1 MARGQTIFSEL
12 TVGLGIINGGFD
24 KKSLAKI
31 KNVTNSDTVAF
42 LKVQLKNKQ
51 NPNRW
56 KDAMKLNKSGRAIG
70 DWMSLQGFSKLNVAW
85 IGHESIGSVE
95 KASKD
100 IEIINANWRV
110 SIKENSNILI
120 NSSPEWVFEKLP
132 HAEFDKIRGK
142 DWFMHT
148 AKQEFQDY
156 YSACGGKKFTGCDSV
171 IDYYKA
177 TKSQKNRK
185 VFGNHVAALHT
196 AKTPVVMGAYKKFCQ
211 KVSSKS
217 AEIFNEQISELK
229 KGKNYKKKFELI
241 FHEFFRVNAVRYI
254 LAGIDKGEP
263 FAIIL
268 NPSSEWSKG
277 YEFLDIQALP
287 KDAGQPEV
295 LLRFFFKDKTSNEK
309 FEIDLKAEIRWSH
322 GKFCGNP
329 ESKLYKL
336 WKYKDLPWVNDII
349 L

>member
-12 TVGLGIINGGFD
+12 TVGLGIINGNFD
-24 KKSLAKI
+24 KVSLAKI
-31 KNVTNSDTVAF
+31 KNVTNSDIESF
-42 LKVQLKNKQ
+42 LKVLSKNNQ
-51 NPNRW
+51 NPNRR
-56 KDAMKLNKSGRAIG
+56 KDSLKLKKAGLAIG
-70 DWMSLQGFSKLNVAW
+70 AWMSQQGFSKLNVAW
-85 IGHESIGSVE
+85 IGHEIIGSVE

-100 IEIINANWRV
+100 LEIINANWRV
-110 SIKENSNILI
+110 SVKENSNILI

-132 HAEFDKIRGK
+132 HAEFDKLRGK
-142 DWFMHT
+142 DWFTHT
-148 AKQEFQDY
+148 AEHEFQAY
-156 YSACGGKKFTGCDSV
+156 YLACGGISFTGYDTV
-171 IDYYKA
+171 VKYYNA
-177 TKSQKNRK
+177 TTIKNRK
-185 VFGNHVAALHT
+185 VFAKHVAVLHT
-196 AKTPVVMGAYKKFCQ
+196 AKEPIVMRAYKKFCQ

-217 AEIFNEQISELK
+217 SEIFNEQIRELK

-295 LLRFFFKDKTSNEK
+295 LLRFFFKDKTSNEQ
-309 FEIDLKAEIRWSH
+309 FDIDLKAEIRWSH

-336 WKYKDLPWVNDII
+336 WKYKDLRWVNDFI